1 MTKKRKIIILMLV
14 TIELLTMFLMYKS
27 SHNKKIELDKVEL
40 RELIDRNSFA
50 VYLDGVEYTGETF
63 PERSILDMTKT
74 QCMNEYGEI
83 IDSPEIT
90 YINNTLTISN
100 TETTYCTL
108 YFERLKASI
117 LRYDN
122 TNNRTNCDNVQ
133 CAIDELYTVRY

>member
-27 SHNKKIELDKVEL
+27 SHNKKVVLDKVEL

-50 VYLDGVEYTGETF
+50 VYLDGEEYNGETF

-108 YFERLKASI
+108 YFESLKASI

-122 TNNRTNCDNVQ
+122 ANKRTNCDNVQ